1 MTPPS
6 MVHIAF
12 EIESLEYEQ
21 AKKFLQ
27 SKSIQIEKEIEW
39 PNDIKSKSIFFGPAG
54 NLIEFITKNYWE
66 VLD

>member
-6 MVHIAF
+6 MVRIAV

-27 SKSIQIEKEIEW
+27 SKNIKIEQEIER
-39 PNDIKSKSIFFGPAG
+39 PNDIKSKSIF
-54 NLIEFITKNYWE
+54 L
-66 VLD
+66 VLRVTLYNS